1 MRGEENSEGTRRRLS
16 IAAFV
21 VLLAG
26 AGVVAGSLLPWVK
39 GPSSVV
45 GFQGGAVEG
54 SPGGLRTIYGLVALG
69 GGALV
74 VLSAFIWLIR
84 RRGARV
90 ISLLVL
96 IGAAASA
103 AVAGYY
109 LATLESRYIDFAVD
123 QAASP
128 TLPAAKIRDLVSRAF
143 KADIYTIDPG
153 VGLYLVLGAGA
164 IAALIGFVTL
174 VRGPRSPRQRISD
187 RRYDRPGSSVGRA
200 RG

>member
-1 MRGEENSEGTRRRLS
+1 MRGEEKAEGTRRRLS
-16 IAAFV
+16 IAAFT

-39 GPSSVV
+39 GPSSVI

-54 SPGGLRTIYGLVALG
+54 SPEGLRTIYGVVALG

-74 VLSAFIWLIR
+74 ILSAFIWLIR

-90 ISLLVL
+90 ISFLVL

-109 LATLESRYIDFAVD
+109 LATLQSRYIPFPGHP
-123 QAASP
+123 AAAP

-143 KADIYTIDPG
+143 KTDIYTIDPG

-174 VRGPRSPRQRISD
+174 VRGPRPPRQRISN
-187 RRYDRPGSSVGRA
+187 RR
-200 RG
+200 

>member
-1 MRGEENSEGTRRRLS
+1 MRGEEKAEGTRRRLS

-45 GFQGGAVEG
+45 AFQGGAVEG
-54 SPGGLRTIYGLVALG
+54 SPEGLKTTYGVVALV

-74 VLSAFIWLIR
+74 VLLALIWLVR

-90 ISLLVL
+90 ISFIVL

-109 LATLESRYIDFAVD
+109 LATLESRYIDFAID

-143 KADIYTIDPG
+143 EADIYTIDPG

-164 IAALIGFVTL
+164 IAALMGLVTL
-174 VRGPRSPRQRISD
+174 VRGPRPLRQRISD
-187 RRYDRPGSSVGRA
+187 RR
-200 RG
+200 

>member
-1 MRGEENSEGTRRRLS
+1 MRGEEMADGQRRRLS
-16 IAAFV
+16 IAAFMA
-21 VLLAG
+21 LLAG

-45 GFQGGAVEG
+45 AFQGGAVEG
-54 SPGGLRTIYGLVALG
+54 SPDGLKTIYGVVALS

-74 VLSAFIWLIR
+74 ILSAFIWLIR

-90 ISLLVL
+90 ISSLVL

-164 IAALIGFVTL
+164 IAGLIGFVTL
-174 VRGPRSPRQRISD
+174 VRGPRPPRQRISN
-187 RRYDRPGSSVGRA
+187 RR
-200 RG
+200 